1 MADGGDSEALAGS
14 NVTASSSCA
23 EPQSSS
29 QSKRPSCSACGLP
42 TKDHPGPVGQS
53 KCLVGLLNIL
63 RTRVDELERAAQER
77 EEQLR
82 QHELLSVERQEA
94 LLATI
99 TTLEERVVH
108 LESRLR
114 THVEPGLAD
123 GTKLQSE
130 PGKENNASPD
140 RSGGESSECGAES
153 TLPAEDGEA
162 DSVPVVEQASLS
174 VKNLVLKDGNDNLEA
189 NSEAVPHQPVGTC
202 GIQGAGATLAAVCGE
217 LRADL
222 AAADSEPLRAE
233 QVACGPPP
241 NLGAELTGKL
251 FSDAARRAAVDSEDG
266 FVFPKR
272 KRSTGKKDAV
282 YKVASRLKG
291 AERIACTPYHLSGV
305 SPVSSEDDVVTF
317 CRLKSVTVTG
327 CYRIRTRKWGT
338 Q

>member
-1 MADGGDSEALAGS
+1 MADGGVSEALAGS

-29 QSKRPSCSACGLP
+29 QSKRLSCSACGLP
-42 TKDHPGPVGQS
+42 TKDHRGLVGQL

-108 LESRLR
+108 LESQLR

-153 TLPAEDGEA
+153 TLLAEDSEA
-162 DSVPVVEQASLS
+162 D
-174 VKNLVLKDGNDNLEA
+174 
-189 NSEAVPHQPVGTC
+189 
-202 GIQGAGATLAAVCGE
+202 
-217 LRADL
+217 
-222 AAADSEPLRAE
+222 
-233 QVACGPPP
+233 
-241 NLGAELTGKL
+241 
-251 FSDAARRAAVDSEDG
+251 
-266 FVFPKR
+266 
-272 KRSTGKKDAV
+272 
-282 YKVASRLKG
+282 
-291 AERIACTPYHLSGV
+291 
-305 SPVSSEDDVVTF
+305 
-317 CRLKSVTVTG
+317 
-327 CYRIRTRKWGT
+327 
-338 Q
+338 